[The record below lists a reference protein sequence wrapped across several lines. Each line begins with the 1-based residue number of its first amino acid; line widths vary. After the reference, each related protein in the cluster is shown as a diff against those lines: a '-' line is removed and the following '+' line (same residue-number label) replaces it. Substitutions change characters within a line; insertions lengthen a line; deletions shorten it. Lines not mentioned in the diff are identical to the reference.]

1 MKISLI
7 TVAYNSEETI
17 EETIL
22 SVLSQKN
29 INLEFIIVDGG
40 SSDST
45 CDIIEKYNDK
55 IDVFLSEKDNGIYD
69 AMNKGVRLASGEVLG
84 ILNSDDVFASDDV
97 LFSVSNAFSENEID
111 ALYGDLVYVDR
122 YDISMIKRKWI
133 SGEYT
138 EGDFKKGWMPPH
150 PTFYV
155 KRSVYESYGL
165 FNLEFSSAADYEI
178 MLRFIH
184 KHHIKIYYLAMIMVK
199 MRQGGQ
205 SNASFSNRI
214 KANREDKKAWIVN
227 GLKPGPLTMLLKPLS
242 KLGQFINKK

>member
-22 SVLSQKN
+22 SVLSQKE
-29 INLEFIIVDGG
+29 IDLEYIVIDGA

-45 CDIIEKYNDK
+45 CNIIEKYK
-55 IDVFLSEKDNGIYD
+55 EHISVFVSEKDEGIYD
-69 AMNKGVRLASGEVLG
+69 AMNKGIHLASGDVIG
-84 ILNSDDVFASDDV
+84 ILNSDDVFASNTILEKV
-97 LFSVSNAFSENEID
+97 NRAFERQNID

-122 YDISMIKRKWI
+122 HNLDEVKRKWI
-133 SGEYT
+133 SGKYST
-138 EGDFKKGWMPPH
+138 GDFKKGWMPPH

-155 KRSVYESYGL
+155 KKEVYEKYGV
-165 FNLEFSSAADYEI
+165 FNLDFSSAADYEI
-178 MLRFIH
+178 MLRFVH
-184 KHHIKIYYLAMIMVK
+184 KHKIPLSYLPEIMVK

-205 SNASFSNRI
+205 SNASIINRL

-227 GLKPGPLTMLLKPLS
+227 GLKPGPFTLMLKPLS
-242 KLGQFINKK
+242 KLGQFIKK